1 MLRSVR
7 RFRNMPCNESQPQD
21 EPAIRISNRQAL
33 LSAVQQFDL
42 SLSRRAEIDTVS
54 FSFRLYRLE
63 IGGLSFGYPVERG
76 FQQGCRWSNIKERR
90 MDLLSIYAPA
100 NRVRM
105 LVLATLLTAGVAVVD
120 WWATHYISLGFLY
133 LFPIIIFGG
142 FFSRSR
148 IIGVALLCA
157 VLQEAFSNLPESE
170 VVIRLLFSSVGFV
183 GTGLFIS
190 EMVRNRRIVLKH
202 SEELEDAEKQLR
214 SLIESSPAAIV
225 TIDSQGKVLVANE
238 AAQQL
243 LAPGKAPLQGQA
255 IKLYLPA
262 LETVLK
268 TQSLR
273 EFRTTLQCTG
283 QKTDGEVFLAGVWF
297 STYSTISGPRLAAI
311 VVDLSEDLRNRED
324 LSLDHLL
331 KNSRILMSTVAHEI
345 RNLSGAVLVVH
356 KNLSRIKDLET
367 NEDFRALGGLIQSL
381 ERISALELGL
391 TPAQNGEVVEL
402 TSVLDELRILI
413 ENTYHESEITVRWDI
428 QEPLPLVWA
437 DRYGLVQ
444 VFLNLA
450 KNSQRAMISSETKR
464 LRISAREEN
473 GKVIIRFEDTG
484 VGVTS
489 PENLFRPFQRGA
501 KSTGIGLYVSRAIMR
516 SFGGEL
522 AHEPRTEGSC
532 FTVVLPLHVA
542 AEEAVNA

>member
-1 MLRSVR
+1 MSSWRNACSIFQISSVSFEMEPIFWLVTAKTVSSEGENSA
-7 RFRNMPCNESQPQD
+7 RFR
-21 EPAIRISNRQAL
+21 RI
-33 LSAVQQFDL
+33 
-42 SLSRRAEIDTVS
+42 
-54 FSFRLYRLE
+54 
-63 IGGLSFGYPVERG
+63 
-76 FQQGCRWSNIKERR
+76 

-100 NRVRM
+100 NRTRM
-105 LVLATLLTAGVAVVD
+105 LIVASVLTAAIAVVD

-142 FFSRSR
+142 FLSRTW
-148 IIGVALLCA
+148 IVGVALVCA
-157 VLQEAFSNLPESE
+157 VLQEAFSNLPENE
-170 VVIRLLFSSVGFV
+170 AVIRLLFSSVGYV
-183 GTGLFIS
+183 GTGLFVS
-190 EMVRNRRIVLKH
+190 EMVRNRRIVLRH
-202 SEELEDAEKQLR
+202 SEELEDAEQQLR
-214 SLIESSPAAIV
+214 SLIEGSPAAIV
-225 TIDSQGKVLVANE
+225 TIGSDGKILMANE

-243 LAPGKAPLQGQA
+243 LSPGAASLQRQA
-255 IKLYLPA
+255 IKRYLPA

-268 TQSLR
+268 TQSSR
-273 EFRTTLQCTG
+273 AFRTTLQCTA
-283 QKTDGEVFLAGVWF
+283 QRSDGEVFLAGVWF

-356 KNLSRIKDLET
+356 KNLSRLKDLET
-367 NEDFRALGGLIQSL
+367 NEDFKALGGLIQSL
-381 ERISALELGL
+381 ERISAVELGS

-413 ENTYHESEITVRWDI
+413 ENTYRESEIEVQWDI
-428 QEPLPLVWA
+428 RESLPLVWA

-450 KNSQRAMISSETKR
+450 KNSQRAMSSTETKR
-464 LRISAREEN
+464 LLIAARDES
-473 GKVIIRFEDTG
+473 GKVVIRFEDTG
-484 VGVTS
+484 IGIVS

-501 KSTGIGLYVSRAIMR
+501 QSSGIGLYVSRAIMR

-522 AHEPRTEGSC
+522 IYEPRSEGAC
-532 FTVVLPLHVA
+532 FVVVLPLPVS